1 MTKLRPW
8 LLAAPLAVVAL
19 LNAGLAWADPAL
31 LVSPT
36 RVVFD
41 GNKRTAVLTLLNNG
55 TDTGTYR
62 LFLVHYRMKPD
73 GSFEEVTTPNEEE
86 LAVDRLI
93 RFTPKQVVLPPKQA
107 QVVRIQIRKPES
119 LAVGEYRT
127 HLLFRVLPTIPAAE
141 PNAGGKGLSIRLVP
155 AVGVS
160 IPLIV
165 REGATTATATIDDL
179 AVLAA
184 GGPADDP
191 LKDRPRIALQLERTG
206 NQSIYGNLVA
216 SFTPK
221 GGAEREVARANGV
234 AVYVPLGA
242 RRTVLPLAADLAHGV
257 LKVTFLEPESDGK
270 VLAQA
275 ELTLP

>member
-1 MTKLRPW
+1 VTKLRPL
-8 LLAAPLAVVAL
+8 LLAVPLAVIAM
-19 LNAGLAWADPAL
+19 LNAGRAYADPSL

-73 GSFEEVTTPNEEE
+73 GSFEEVTTPNAEE

-107 QVVRIQIRKPES
+107 QVVRIQVRKPED
-119 LAVGEYRT
+119 LAIGEYRT

-141 PNAGGKGLSIRLVP
+141 PNTGNKGLSIRLVP

-165 REGATTATATIDDL
+165 REGQTSATASIGDL
-179 AVLAA
+179 SVW
-184 GGPADDP
+184 PADLPAKDP
-191 LKDRPRIALQLERTG
+191 ALHRPRISLQLQRDG
-206 NQSIYGNLVA
+206 NQSIYGNLIA
-216 SFTPK
+216 SFTPA
-221 GGAEREVARANGV
+221 GGSPQEVARANGV
-234 AVYVPLGA
+234 AVYVPLTS
-242 RRTVLPLAADLAHGV
+242 RRTVLPLPTNLAHGV
-257 LKVTFLEPESDGK
+257 LKVTYQEPEPDGK

-275 ELTLP
+275 ELTVP